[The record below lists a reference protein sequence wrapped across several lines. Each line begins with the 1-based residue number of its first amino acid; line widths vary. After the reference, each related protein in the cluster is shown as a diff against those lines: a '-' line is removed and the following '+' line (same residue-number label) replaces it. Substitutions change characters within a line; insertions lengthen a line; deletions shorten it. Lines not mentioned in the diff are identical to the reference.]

1 MTNWPAIE
9 QTLAQVFS
17 DATGIVFSWEDSIK
31 RMPRAPMGLLSLGQS
46 MTIGRDGY
54 KYTFRDSD
62 VSLDIYGYRELTI
75 NIQIRARL
83 AKSSPSSRV
92 LAEKARLAL
101 ANPTYRH
108 KLKEIGLVVVETHPL
123 INIDFSRSV
132 RKELRSSF
140 DVVFRL
146 VAHEEINNVPMDYFD
161 KVEMS
166 ACLRPDILSTGAK

>member
-1 MTNWPAIE
+1 MTDWSAIE

-46 MTIGRDGY
+46 MTIGRDGHR
-54 KYTFRDSD
+54 YTFRDSD

-75 NIQIRARL
+75 NVQIRARL
-83 AKSSPSSRV
+83 AKLSPSSRV
-92 LAEKARLAL
+92 LAEKARLTL
-101 ANPTYRH
+101 ANPTYREE
-108 KLKEIGLVVVETHPL
+108 LKKIGLVLVETHPL

-146 VAHEEINNVPMDYFD
+146 VAHEEIYKPKMDFFD